1 MLKVDSF
8 SYINIQS
15 PDSTRRSQKENAGE
29 SDNIEHGRMGR
40 WMKGRE
46 KGRLTA
52 PRREIRLELGQG
64 SRRGES
70 VSFLSSRAPQGPQ
83 FPQSPLHLSAPP
95 GQSDHN
101 GSIQS
106 QAEPEAG
113 EVFGALIGPL

>member
-1 MLKVDSF
+1 M
-8 SYINIQS
+8 
-15 PDSTRRSQKENAGE
+15 EGW
-29 SDNIEHGRMGR
+29 G
-40 WMKGRE
+40 WMKGRD
-46 KGRLTA
+46 KGRWTA
-52 PRREIRLELGQG
+52 PRWEIRLELGQG